1 METFELHP
9 SNIDLRALGRISEI
23 LRRGQLVVYPTDTHP
38 ALGCNA
44 LNGAAITTLCR
55 LKGVNPE
62 KQTLSI
68 VCSSLSQASA
78 YARIDNRAFSIM
90 RANLPGPFTFILPA
104 STSLPKI
111 FKGRKQVGIRIPAN
125 SIARAMADDLGN
137 PLLSGS
143 IGDTDPYD
151 FEHSAEA
158 IIKDSDAC
166 DFREI
171 MSSAIIDLTDSAA
184 PVILREG
191 PVTPEL

>member
-44 LNGAAITTLCR
+44 LNGAAITTL
-55 LKGVNPE
+55 
-62 KQTLSI
+62 
-68 VCSSLSQASA
+68 
-78 YARIDNRAFSIM
+78 
-90 RANLPGPFTFILPA
+90 

-125 SIARAMADDLGN
+125 SIARAMADDLGH

-151 FEHSAEA
+151 FEHSVEA

>member
-1 METFELHP
+1 
-9 SNIDLRALGRISEI
+9 
-23 LRRGQLVVYPTDTHP
+23 
-38 ALGCNA
+38 
-44 LNGAAITTLCR
+44 
-55 LKGVNPE
+55 
-62 KQTLSI
+62 
-68 VCSSLSQASA
+68 
-78 YARIDNRAFSIM
+78 
-90 RANLPGPFTFILPA
+90 
-104 STSLPKI
+104 
-111 FKGRKQVGIRIPAN
+111 
-125 SIARAMADDLGN
+125 MADDLGN

-151 FEHSAEA
+151 FEHSVEA

>member
-1 METFELHP
+1 MGTFELHQ

-143 IGDTDPYD
+143 IGDTD
-151 FEHSAEA
+151 FEPSVEA